1 MRAVDAAAVCR
12 RLNTALD
19 IMTVKGLTAL
29 PCAPSGR
36 AAKRLAES
44 TGLEARTEVFRQAAS
59 SRFVRSAHQIN
70 RGVFPSLPAKGE
82 DSGFYLVGAEEPEA
96 IAQTAVELVQTR
108 LPRKFNV
115 DPVRDIQVLCP
126 MTRGITGAGGINA
139 TLQAVLN
146 PPGEHS
152 APHYLMLTRNL
163 IYTGITR
170 GKKLVVLVG
179 QRRALAMAVKG
190 QTERRW
196 SKLKERLR
204 TSPFGL
210 EMNDHGINTFPVL

>member
-19 IMTVKGLTAL
+19 IMTVKGVKAL

-96 IAQTAVELVQTR
+96 IAR
-108 LPRKFNV
+108 SNW
-115 DPVRDIQVLCP
+115 C
-126 MTRGITGAGGINA
+126 
-139 TLQAVLN
+139 
-146 PPGEHS
+146 
-152 APHYLMLTRNL
+152 
-163 IYTGITR
+163 
-170 GKKLVVLVG
+170 
-179 QRRALAMAVKG
+179 RRAFPGSSMSIRCV
-190 QTERRW
+190 
-196 SKLKERLR
+196 
-204 TSPFGL
+204 
-210 EMNDHGINTFPVL
+210 TFRCFAR

>member
-96 IAQTAVELVQTR
+96 IAQTR

-126 MTRGITGAGGINA
+126 MNRGITGAGGINA

-152 APHYLMLTRNL
+152 APHYLMRKRNL
-163 IYTGITR
+163 MYTGITR
-170 GKKLVVLVG
+170 GRKLVVLVG
-179 QRRALAMAVKG
+179 QKRGLAMAVKG
-190 QTERRW
+190 QQTERRW
-196 SKLKERLR
+196 SKLTERLR
-204 TSPFGL
+204 TSPFGFG
-210 EMNDHGINTFPVL
+210 MNDHGIHTFPAW

>member
-96 IAQTAVELVQTR
+96 IAQTR

-126 MTRGITGAGGINA
+126 MNRGITGAGGINA

-152 APHYLMLTRNL
+152 APHYLMRKRNL
-163 IYTGITR
+163 MYTGITR
-170 GKKLVVLVG
+170 GRKLVVLVG
-179 QRRALAMAVKG
+179 QKRGLAMAVKG
-190 QTERRW
+190 QQTERRW
-196 SKLKERLR
+196 SKLPERLR
-204 TSPFGL
+204 TSPFGFG
-210 EMNDHGINTFPVL
+210 MNDHGIHTFPA

>member
-12 RLNTALD
+12 RLNAALD

-96 IAQTAVELVQTR
+96 IAQTR

-126 MTRGITGAGGINA
+126 MNRGITGAGGINA
-139 TLQAVLN
+139 TFQAVLN

-152 APHYLMLTRNL
+152 APHYLMRKRNL
-163 IYTGITR
+163 MYTGITR
-170 GKKLVVLVG
+170 GRKLVVLVG
-179 QRRALAMAVKG
+179 QKRGLAMAVKG
-190 QTERRW
+190 QQTERRW
-196 SKLKERLR
+196 SKLTERLR
-204 TSPFGL
+204 TSPFGFG
-210 EMNDHGINTFPVL
+210 MNDHGIHTFPAW

>member
-1 MRAVDAAAVCR
+1 VDAAAVCR
-12 RLNTALD
+12 RLNAALD
-19 IMTVKGLTAL
+19 IMTVKGVKAL
-29 PCAPSGR
+29 PCSPSGR

-44 TGLEARTEVFRQAAS
+44 TGLEARTKVFRQAAS

-96 IAQTAVELVQTR
+96 IAQTR
-108 LPRKFNV
+108 LKFNV

-126 MTRGITGAGGINA
+126 MNRGITGAGGINA

-152 APHYLMLTRNL
+152 APHYLMRKRNL
-163 IYTGITR
+163 MYTGITR

-179 QRRALAMAVKG
+179 QKRGLAMAVKG
-190 QTERRW
+190 QQTERRW
-196 SKLKERLR
+196 SKLTERLR
-204 TSPFGL
+204 TSPFGF
-210 EMNDHGINTFPVL
+210 EMNHHGINTFPGL

>member
-1 MRAVDAAAVCR
+1 MQWMLLPCVVA
-12 RLNTALD
+12 LNAALD
-19 IMTVKGLTAL
+19 IMTVKGVKAL
-29 PCAPSGR
+29 LCSPSGR

-44 TGLEARTEVFRQAAS
+44 TGLEARTKVFRQAAS

-70 RGVFPSLPAKGE
+70 RG
-82 DSGFYLVGAEEPEA
+82 
-96 IAQTAVELVQTR
+96 
-108 LPRKFNV
+108 
-115 DPVRDIQVLCP
+115 
-126 MTRGITGAGGINA
+126 ITGARGINA

-190 QTERRW
+190 QQTERRW